1 MGNTVAG
8 TIVHLGHAFKIMMG
22 LNTNPNIQLQVL
34 ILYLSKPMN
43 QTAQFEESP
52 FEYRIQKWFK
62 LSP

>member
-1 MGNTVAG
+1 MGNTIAG
-8 TIVHLGHAFKIMMG
+8 TIVHLGHALKIMMG
-22 LNTNPNIQLQVL
+22 LNTNPNIQVL

-43 QTAQFEESP
+43 QTAQFKESL

>member
-1 MGNTVAG
+1 MGNTIAG
-8 TIVHLGHAFKIMMG
+8 TIVHLGHAFKIMIG

-43 QTAQFEESP
+43 QTAQFKESL

>member
-1 MGNTVAG
+1 MGNTIAG

-43 QTAQFEESP
+43 QTAQFKESP